1 MNGLNALKRVIS
13 IILVSFMFTLNV
25 FAEETYNA
33 SYRINIDEEQ
43 NVTIEESKLEGEIDN
58 SDLGVQVIKKS
69 GDDETIIYTG
79 PLGEYEDG
87 IWRFADFSEI
97 QFLVLFDWEGPEGE
111 AIYIIP
117 IDKVANNLDNI
128 ISADETL
135 SLMEVATINSIDSTF
150 DFDAIFWNSN
160 GYDEY
165 IVENKN
171 VLGVDLRIKNNSN
184 SSEIIQPYFALYESG
199 KLLEAKMLSSQTVGA
214 GNEVVYTESIN
225 VNGNDTEK
233 YTAKVFN
240 WAEGSLK
247 PLSNSVAISGNKSDF
262 YGNNITNATLIQD
275 VDKEVKGTINASN
288 DIDYLEIVPDST
300 NTYSLKTFS
309 TSNVIGTLYNSSG
322 TALVS
327 NSTSI
332 DYTLTANTSY
342 YIKLSNS
349 GTIGDYVF
357 TISENQSSEAV
368 AFDVYKFDVDVNVF
382 KKSILEICDDLY
394 YDNEVLSKQMYS
406 EYEDI
411 LDDDAKLHALPEFL
425 ADHPKNI
432 SNFDE
437 LLNDY
442 YGTKYESFEEIKQRY
457 IALIDK
463 YTELSEISAMSLNV
477 DDMDVLASMSES
489 QEEIWPII
497 GKSVPIAKKKDSI
510 ELEPINPGDQM
521 QQTTATPS
529 LTIVSTTA
537 TSITYNVTFPVSGR
551 WGNAIYMIDFNTD
564 DGLTTCEN
572 IYGTDEYRTNGQ
584 YTISG
589 LQPSG
594 IYILNM
600 VWSTDGEWMGG
611 ENSVFR
617 FVQLPNNSSESLTLY
632 SGGRVTARL
641 EAADKALA
649 SSLDFNE
656 WLDRMDDAYYAY
668 KELTGYTPYNSKKI
682 EMRSTR
688 QNLNDYF
695 DITDGHD
702 YWEVIFGYY
711 DYTNVFKHSKA
722 FYQGHM
728 RRLSQDDWGDTSMH
742 ELSHV
747 FDRDRWNFDAETL
760 AQFKL
765 YYVVEQLDAKVYRP
779 DRYDNNSEGW
789 YTGENYYDLLK
800 YDRFMDSYD
809 ASFNSG
815 NYASEGFAVIL
826 IDIQREI
833 GWEPFKKTFRY
844 FSNLSSSQVS
854 YNSGEILKLFL
865 TKLKDYSGED
875 VLDMISNRDTG
886 IIEDWYG
893 ITLEYVEPIYPS
905 VSGGGSSGGG
915 GGSSQVT
922 VDKGSYSTFQFTP
935 TESANYYIYTS
946 PYGGSGVSNDTY
958 IEVYNNAS
966 LSGTPLASN
975 DDYDGGRFSKV
986 SVAMTEGTTYYIK
999 VRHYSNGQ
1007 VHAELNITKNVPVV
1021 ELSLDS
1027 YNDIRVAKG
1036 EFALYSYTPTK
1047 SITHVFEVGNY
1058 NGGSTE
1064 YDTYIKLY
1072 GNESMT
1078 QRVGNHNNK
1087 IIVNLTAG
1095 HTYYLQFSG
1104 FLMRSS
1110 RGRISVREGQTIEFS
1125 KSSDSSF
1132 IYVNSPE
1139 YITRID
1145 IVDDSCH
1152 SQALSESVGIQPY
1165 LKLFEQENVT
1175 GKNTFYE
1182 THTAWW
1188 GLYGETYNPLSEFYM
1203 DIDMYNPTSSPI
1215 TVSIENLAYGV
1226 SYSVLQQY
1234 YNGGYDYEI
1243 TIEPYSHVPIFS
1255 YLGAPLLCE
1264 EKDAT
1269 AWARIP
1275 VILFDFTVDS
1285 GNVTV
1290 STIAAY
1296 NPQNLYLRNGTK
1308 NIVDATGAVL
1318 DTGDVIIFIDENGQP
1333 AWKEKPN
1340 NPRPN
1345 ETDLYGKMKGIARNE
1360 SAWIDADIE
1369 IAIDDNT
1376 ILGSNI
1382 PLNLKDGY
1390 YTYGIANPKW
1400 MWMSSINPLND
1411 AWTGVLYSLPNG
1423 LHNFKYHRGNNDEA
1437 WHFDFWHRDLQYI
1450 NINSTASIN
1459 DEVPID
1465 IVDNAKLD
1473 MSAGVKNHF
1482 PDKYDPVT
1490 GDNLGNA
1497 PDEYSMSIGEWGATY
1512 HYTVTVANTTDTDR
1526 TAYVKMWSA
1535 ENMIFGLKKENENTY
1550 STNYYS
1556 KINNT
1561 PESPE
1566 TTATVNVPANE
1577 TIAFEFVTLLGG
1589 GLGGLAHAI
1598 VIE

>member
-1 MNGLNALKRVIS
+1 MKGLNTFKRIIS
-13 IILVSFMFTLNV
+13 IVLVSFVFTLNV

-33 SYRINIDEEQ
+33 SYRIDIDEEQ
-43 NVTIEESKLEGEIDN
+43 RVKVEETTLDGEIDN
-58 SDLGVQVIKKS
+58 SDLEVRVIKKS
-69 GDDETIIYTG
+69 GENETIIYTG

-87 IWRFADFSEI
+87 VWSFTDFSEI
-97 QFLVLFDWEGPEGE
+97 QFLVLFDWEGPEDE
-111 AIYIIP
+111 AVYIIP
-117 IDKVANNLDNI
+117 IDKVENNLENI
-128 ISADETL
+128 ISADETV
-135 SLMEVATINSIDSTF
+135 SLMGTATTSSLDDSF

-171 VLGVDLRIKNNSN
+171 TLGVDLRIRNNSN
-184 SSEIIQPYFALYESG
+184 SSEIIQPYFALYENG
-199 KLLEAKMLSSQTVGA
+199 KLIEAKMLSSQTVNV
-214 GNEVVYTESIN
+214 GNEVFYTESIN

-233 YTAKVFN
+233 YTSKVFN
-240 WAEGSLK
+240 WANGNLK
-247 PLSNSVAISGNKSDF
+247 PLSNSVSISGNKADF
-262 YGNNITNATLIQD
+262 YGNSIANATLIQD
-275 VDKEVKGTINASN
+275 LEKEVKGTINASN
-288 DIDYLEIVPDST
+288 DVDYIEIVPNTT
-300 NTYSLKTFS
+300 NMYSLKTFS
-309 TSNVIGTLYNSSG
+309 TSSVIGTLYNSSG
-322 TALVS
+322 AALVS
-327 NSTSI
+327 NSASI

-342 YIKLSNS
+342 YVKLSNS
-349 GTIGDYVF
+349 GTIGDYIF
-357 TISENQSSEAV
+357 TISENQSNEA
-368 AFDVYKFDVDVNVF
+368 ATFDVYKFDVDVNVF

-394 YDNEVLSKQMYS
+394 YDDEVLSKQMYS

-411 LDDDAKLHALPEFL
+411 LDDDAKLHALPDFL
-425 ADHPKNI
+425 ADHPKDI

-442 YGTKYESFEEIKQRY
+442 YGTKYDSFEEIKQRY

-463 YTELSEISAMSLNV
+463 YTEVSELSVMKANENDIVSVEALNEI
-477 DDMDVLASMSES
+477 
-489 QEEIWPII
+489 EETGWPII

-510 ELEPINPGDQM
+510 EAGPITPGDQT
-521 QQTTATPS
+521 QQTTAKPS
-529 LTIVSTTA
+529 LTIVDTTE
-537 TSITYNVTFPVSGR
+537 TSITYNATFPVSGK
-551 WGNAIYMIDFNTD
+551 WGNGIYLVNFNTD
-564 DGLTTCEN
+564 DGLTVIEN
-572 IYGTDEYRTNGQ
+572 AHGDDDNRPNGQ

-589 LQPSG
+589 LSPSG
-594 IYILNM
+594 IYIVVM
-600 VWSTDGEWMGG
+600 MWESEDGLTIGG
-611 ENSVFR
+611 ENTIHR
-617 FVQLPNNSSESLTLY
+617 FVQLPNNSSENLSLY

-641 EAADKALA
+641 EASDKALA
-649 SSLDFNE
+649 SSSDFNE

-695 DITDGHD
+695 DITDGHN

-728 RRLSQDDWGDTSMH
+728 RRLSQDDWGDTPMH

-765 YYVVEQLDAKVYRP
+765 YYVVEQLNAKVYRP

-800 YDRFMDSYD
+800 YDRYFDSYD

-815 NYASEGFAVIL
+815 TYASEGFAVIL

-844 FSNLSSSQVS
+844 FSNLSSSQVL
-854 YNSGEILKLFL
+854 YDEGEILKLFL

-875 VLDMISNRDTG
+875 VLDMISSRDTG

-893 ITLEYVEPIYPS
+893 IALEYVEPIYPS
-905 VSGGGSSGGG
+905 VSGGSSSGGG

-922 VDKGSYSTFQFTP
+922 VDKGNYSTFQFTP

-946 PYGGSGVSNDTY
+946 PYGGSGVSNDTI
-958 IEVYNNAS
+958 IEVYNNSS

-999 VRHYSNGQ
+999 VRHYNNGQ
-1007 VHAELNITKNVPVV
+1007 LHAELNITKNVPVV
-1021 ELSLDS
+1021 ELSLDG
-1027 YNDIRVAKG
+1027 YEDIRVASG

-1078 QRVGNHNNK
+1078 QRIGNHNNK

-1110 RGRISVREGQTIEFS
+1110 RGRISIREGQTIEFN

-1139 YITRID
+1139 YITRFD
-1145 IVDDSCH
+1145 IVDDISH
-1152 SQALSESVGIQPY
+1152 IQPVLDKTIEQPYVKLSE
-1165 LKLFEQENVT
+1165 FENVT
-1175 GKNTFYE
+1175 GDNTFYE

-1188 GLYGETYNPLSEFYM
+1188 GELVNVGNETYSYDPLQQFYL
-1203 DIDMYNPTSSPI
+1203 DIDMYNPTANPI

-1226 SYSVLQQY
+1226 NYSVLQQY

-1264 EKDAT
+1264 EKSAT
-1269 AWARIP
+1269 EWARIP
-1275 VILFDFTVDS
+1275 VILFDFTVHS
-1285 GNVTV
+1285 GNITV

-1296 NPQNLYLRNGTK
+1296 NPQNLYLRYGTK
-1308 NIVDATGAVL
+1308 NVVDATGAVL
-1318 DTGDVIIFIDENGQP
+1318 ESGEVIYAVDGNGNV
-1333 AWKEKPN
+1333 AWGEIYD
-1340 NPRPN
+1340 PRRN

-1360 SAWIDADIE
+1360 SAWIDANIE
-1369 IAIDDNT
+1369 LSIDDST
-1376 ILGSNI
+1376 ELGTNI
-1382 PLNLKDGY
+1382 PLYLKDSY
-1390 YTYGIANPKW
+1390 YNYGISNPKW
-1400 MWMSSINPLND
+1400 SWKSSINPLND
-1411 AWTGVLYSLPNG
+1411 KWDSVLMALPNG
-1423 LHNFKYHRGNNDEA
+1423 LHNFKYHYGSTDRQ
-1437 WHFDFWHRDLQYI
+1437 WYFDFWHRDLRYM
-1450 NINSTASIN
+1450 NINGTTSSVN
-1459 DEVPID
+1459 DEVPYEIRN
-1465 IVDNAKLD
+1465 NAKLD
-1473 MSAGVKNHF
+1473 MSSGQKLHF
-1482 PDKYDPVT
+1482 
-1490 GDNLGNA
+1490 GQEEA

-1512 HYTVTVANTTDTDR
+1512 HYTVTVNNTTNDDR
-1526 TAYVKMWSA
+1526 VVYVNTWSA
-1535 ENMIFGLKKENENTY
+1535 ENMIFGLKTEGSSSYAT
-1550 STNYYS
+1550 TYYS
-1556 KINNT
+1556 KIYNT
-1561 PESPE
+1561 PNEP
-1566 TTATVNVPANE
+1566 TNTVIVNVPKNSI
-1577 TIAFEFVTLLGG
+1577 TTFEFVTLLGG
-1589 GLGGLAHAI
+1589 GLGGLNHAI
-1598 VIE
+1598 VVE

>member
-1 MNGLNALKRVIS
+1 M
-13 IILVSFMFTLNV
+13 
-25 FAEETYNA
+25 
-33 SYRINIDEEQ
+33 
-43 NVTIEESKLEGEIDN
+43 
-58 SDLGVQVIKKS
+58 
-69 GDDETIIYTG
+69 
-79 PLGEYEDG
+79 
-87 IWRFADFSEI
+87 
-97 QFLVLFDWEGPEGE
+97 
-111 AIYIIP
+111 
-117 IDKVANNLDNI
+117 
-128 ISADETL
+128 
-135 SLMEVATINSIDSTF
+135 
-150 DFDAIFWNSN
+150 
-160 GYDEY
+160 
-165 IVENKN
+165 
-171 VLGVDLRIKNNSN
+171 
-184 SSEIIQPYFALYESG
+184 
-199 KLLEAKMLSSQTVGA
+199 
-214 GNEVVYTESIN
+214 
-225 VNGNDTEK
+225 
-233 YTAKVFN
+233 
-240 WAEGSLK
+240 
-247 PLSNSVAISGNKSDF
+247 
-262 YGNNITNATLIQD
+262 
-275 VDKEVKGTINASN
+275 KGTINTS
-288 DIDYLEIVPDST
+288 DDVDYLEIIPDST

-327 NSTSI
+327 DSASI
-332 DYTLTANTSY
+332 DYTLIANTSY
-342 YIKLSNS
+342 YIKLSSS
-349 GTIGDYVF
+349 GTVGDYIF
-357 TISENQSSEAV
+357 TISENQSSEAE
-368 AFDVYKFDVDVNVF
+368 AFDVYKFDVDVDVF

-394 YDNEVLSKQMYS
+394 YDDEELSKQMYS
-406 EYEDI
+406 EFEDI
-411 LDDDAKLHALPEFL
+411 LDDDAKLHALPDFL
-425 ADHPKNI
+425 TDHPKDI
-432 SNFDE
+432 SNFDD

-442 YGTKYESFEEIKQRY
+442 YGTKYDSFEEIKQRY

-463 YTELSEISAMSLNV
+463 YTEVSDLSVMNADENDIVNVELLN
-477 DDMDVLASMSES
+477 DN
-489 QEEIWPII
+489 EETIWPIV
-497 GKSVPIAKKKDSI
+497 GKSIPTAKRKESI
-510 ELEPINPGDQM
+510 EVGPITPGDQI
-521 QQTTATPS
+521 QQTPATPS

-537 TSITYNVTFPVSGR
+537 TSITYNVTFPVSGQ
-551 WGNAIYMIDFNTD
+551 WGNAIYLVDFNTD
-564 DGLTTCEN
+564 DGLTTWEN
-572 IYGTDEYRTNGQ
+572 VYGTDEYRINGQ

-600 VWSTDGEWMGG
+600 MWSTDGEWMGY
-611 ENSVFR
+611 ENAINR
-617 FVQLPNNSSESLTLY
+617 FVQLPNTSSESLSLY

-649 SSLDFNE
+649 SSSDFNE

-688 QNLNDYF
+688 QNLNDDF
-695 DITDGHD
+695 DITDGHY

-728 RRLSQDDWGDTSMH
+728 RRLSQDDWGDTPMH

-747 FDRDRWNFDAETL
+747 FDRARWNFDAETL

-765 YYVVEQLDAKVYRP
+765 YYVVEQLNAKVYRP

-800 YDRFMDSYD
+800 HDRYFDSYD

-844 FSNLSSSQVS
+844 FSNLSSSQILHDE
-854 YNSGEILKLFL
+854 GEILKLFL

-875 VLDMISNRDTG
+875 VLDMITIRDTG

-893 ITLEYVEPIYPS
+893 ITLEYVDPIYPS

-922 VDKGSYSTFQFTP
+922 VDKGNYSTFQFTP

-986 SVAMTEGTTYYIK
+986 SVAMTEGATYYIK
-999 VRHYSNGQ
+999 VRHYNNGQ
-1007 VHAELNITKNVPVV
+1007 IHAELNITKNIPIV
-1021 ELSLDS
+1021 ELSLDG
-1027 YNDIRVAKG
+1027 YEDIRVAKG
-1036 EFALYSYTPTK
+1036 EFTLYSYTPTK

-1078 QRVGNHNNK
+1078 QRIGNHNNK
-1087 IIVNLTAG
+1087 IMVNLTAG

-1110 RGRISVREGQTIEFS
+1110 RGRISIREGQTIEFN

-1145 IVDDSCH
+1145 IVDDPCH
-1152 SQALSESVGIQPY
+1152 TEPLSTDYGVQNH
-1165 LKLFEQENVT
+1165 LKIFEQENIT
-1175 GKNTFYE
+1175 GKNTMYE

-1188 GLYGETYNPLSEFYM
+1188 GEFGAIFNPLEQFYM
-1203 DIDMYNPTSSPI
+1203 DIDMYNPTSNPI

-1226 SYSVLQQY
+1226 SYSDLQQY
-1234 YNGGYDYEI
+1234 YDGDCDFEFTIQPYE
-1243 TIEPYSHVPIFS
+1243 HVLLFS

-1264 EKDAT
+1264 EKSPNE
-1269 AWARIP
+1269 WARIP
-1275 VILFDFTVDS
+1275 VILFDFIVNS

-1318 DTGDVIIFIDENGQP
+1318 DSGEVICAVDDNSNA
-1333 AWKEKPN
+1333 AWGTLHD
-1340 NPRPN
+1340 PRRN
-1345 ETDLYGKMKGIARNE
+1345 ETDLHAKMKGIARNE
-1360 SAWIDADIE
+1360 SAWIDANIE
-1369 IAIDDNT
+1369 LSIDDNT
-1376 ILGSNI
+1376 ELGANI
-1382 PLNLKDGY
+1382 PIYLKDDY
-1390 YTYGIANPKW
+1390 YNYGIFNPKW
-1400 MWMSSINPLND
+1400 SWKSSISPLND
-1411 AWTGVLYSLPNG
+1411 KWDSVLMALPNG
-1423 LHNFKYHRGNNDEA
+1423 LHNFKYHYEDTEREWN
-1437 WHFDFWHRDLQYI
+1437 FDFWHRDLRCI
-1450 NINSTASIN
+1450 DIPGTTSSVN
-1459 DEVPID
+1459 DEVPYEIR
-1465 IVDNAKLD
+1465 DNAKLD
-1473 MSAGVKNHF
+1473 MASGQKLHF
-1482 PDKYDPVT
+1482 QEEE
-1490 GDNLGNA
+1490 A
-1497 PDEYSMSIGEWGATY
+1497 PDEYSMNMGEWGATY
-1512 HYTVTVANTTDTDR
+1512 HYTVTVNNTTDSDR
-1526 TAYVKMWSA
+1526 EICVNIWSA
-1535 ENMIFGLKKENENTY
+1535 ENMIFGLKNHGETTY
-1550 STNYYS
+1550 STTYYS
-1556 KINNT
+1556 RINNDIYDA
-1561 PESPE
+1561 EK
-1566 TTATVNVPANE
+1566 AAIVTVPKNSII
-1577 TIAFEFVTLLGG
+1577 TFEFVTLLGG
-1589 GLGGLAHAI
+1589 GLGGLNRAI
-1598 VIE
+1598 VVE

>member
-1 MNGLNALKRVIS
+1 MKGLNTFKRIIS
-13 IILVSFMFTLNV
+13 IVLVSFMFTLNV

-33 SYRINIDEEQ
+33 SYRIDIDDEQ
-43 NVTIEESKLEGEIDN
+43 SVTVEESTLEGEIDN
-58 SDLGVQVIKKS
+58 SDLEVQVIKKS

-87 IWRFADFSEI
+87 IWSFTDFSEI
-97 QFLVLFDWEGPEGE
+97 QFLVLFDWEGPEDE
-111 AIYIIP
+111 AVYVIP
-117 IDKVANNLDNI
+117 IDKVENNLENI
-128 ISADETL
+128 ISANETV
-135 SLMEVATINSIDSTF
+135 SLMDVAITSSLDDTF

-165 IVENKN
+165 IIENKN
-171 VLGVDLRIKNNSN
+171 TLGVDLRIRNNSN
-184 SSEIIQPYFALYESG
+184 SSEIIQPYFALYENG
-199 KLLEAKMLSSQTVGA
+199 KLIEAKMLSSQTVNA
-214 GNEVVYTESIN
+214 GNEVFYTESIN

-233 YTAKVFN
+233 YTSKVFN
-240 WAEGSLK
+240 WANGNLK
-247 PLSNSVAISGNKSDF
+247 PLSNSVSISGNKADF
-262 YGNNITNATLIQD
+262 YGNSIANATLIQD
-275 VDKEVKGTINASN
+275 FEKEVKGTINASN
-288 DIDYLEIVPDST
+288 DVDYIEIVPNTT

-309 TSNVIGTLYNSSG
+309 TSSVIGTLYNSSG
-322 TALVS
+322 AALIS
-327 NSTSI
+327 NSASI

-342 YIKLSNS
+342 YVKLSNS
-349 GTIGDYVF
+349 GTIGDYIF
-357 TISENQSSEAV
+357 TISENQSSEAA

-394 YDNEVLSKQMYS
+394 YDDEVLSKQMYS

-425 ADHPKNI
+425 ADHPKDI

-442 YGTKYESFEEIKQRY
+442 YGTKYDSFEEIKQRY

-463 YTELSEISAMSLNV
+463 YTEIDEISTIDLPEIGN
-477 DDMDVLASMSES
+477 
-489 QEEIWPII
+489 EEIELMTEGDNALVPLI
-497 GKSVPIAKKKDSI
+497 GKFTNPAFRISSI
-510 ELEPINPGDQM
+510 GSTTIKPGDEI
-521 QQTTATPS
+521 QQTAATPS
-529 LTIVSTTA
+529 LNIVGTTA
-537 TSITYNVTFPVSGR
+537 TTITYNVTFPISGQN
-551 WGNAIYMIDFNTD
+551 GNVMYLVDFNTD
-564 DGLTTCEN
+564 SGLTSWEN
-572 IYGTDEYRTNGQ
+572 IYGSDENRASGQ

-589 LQPSG
+589 LEPGG
-594 IYILNM
+594 IYVLNM
-600 VWSTDGEWMGG
+600 MWSTDGVWIGG
-611 ENSVFR
+611 DNSIYR
-617 FVQLPNNSSESLTLY
+617 YVQLPNNTTENLSLFT
-632 SGGRVTARL
+632 GGRVTARM
-641 EAADKALA
+641 EISDKNLA
-649 SSLDFNE
+649 TSSDFNT
-656 WLDRMDDAYYAY
+656 WLDRMDDTYYAY
-668 KELTGYTPYNSKKI
+668 KELTGYTPFNSKKI

-688 QNLNDYF
+688 ANLNDYF
-695 DITDGHD
+695 DIVDGQNY
-702 YWEVIFGYY
+702 YWVVYGYF
-711 DYTNVFKHSKA
+711 DGTNVFKYGQAYYK
-722 FYQGHM
+722 GLM
-728 RRLSQDDWGDTSMH
+728 KRLQYDDWGWLTMH
-742 ELSHV
+742 EMSHV
-747 FDRDRWNFDAETL
+747 FDSYRWEFDAETL
-760 AQFKL
+760 AQFKS
-765 YYVVEQLDAKVYRP
+765 YYVMEQLNAYVY
-779 DRYDNNSEGW
+779 DCNENESVSWYEG
-789 YTGENYYDLLK
+789 EDYYDYLK
-800 YDRFMDSYD
+800 DNRFMQSY
-809 ASFNSG
+809 ANSFG
-815 NYASEGFAVIL
+815 VGEYASEGFAALL
-826 IDIQREI
+826 IDVQKQI
-833 GWEPFKKTFRY
+833 GWEPFKKAFRY
-844 FSNLSSSQVS
+844 FSNLSSSQVL
-854 YNSGEILKLFL
+854 YDEGEILKLFL

-875 VLDMISNRDTG
+875 VLNMISNRDTG

-905 VSGGGSSGGG
+905 VSGGSSSGGG

-922 VDKGSYSTFQFTP
+922 VDKGNYSTFQFAP

-946 PYGGSGVSNDTY
+946 PYGGSGVSNDTI
-958 IEVYNNAS
+958 IEVYNNSS

-999 VRHYSNGQ
+999 VRHYNNGQ
-1007 VHAELNITKNVPVV
+1007 LHAELNITKNVPVV
-1021 ELSLDS
+1021 ELSLDG
-1027 YNDIRVAKG
+1027 YEDIRVAKG

-1058 NGGSTE
+1058 SGGSTE

-1078 QRVGNHNNK
+1078 QRIGNHNNK

-1139 YITRID
+1139 YITRYD
-1145 IVDDSCH
+1145 IVDDVSH
-1152 SQALSESVGIQPY
+1152 TEVVTGKTEPQDY
-1165 LKLFEQENVT
+1165 LKIFEQEEIY

-1182 THTAWW
+1182 THTAWY
-1188 GLYGETYNPLSEFYM
+1188 GLPGQESFYPTQQFYM
-1203 DIDMYNPTSSPI
+1203 DIDMYNPTSNSI

-1226 SYSVLQQY
+1226 NYSVLQQY

-1264 EKDAT
+1264 EKSPSE
-1269 AWARIP
+1269 WARIP
-1275 VILFDFTVDS
+1275 VILFDFTVHS
-1285 GNVTV
+1285 GNITV

-1296 NPQNLYLRNGTK
+1296 NRQNLYLRKGTK
-1308 NIVDATGAVL
+1308 NVVDATGAVL
-1318 DTGDVIIFIDENGQP
+1318 DSGDVMIFIDENGQP
-1333 AWKEKPN
+1333 VWEGQPN
-1340 NPRPN
+1340 DPRPN
-1345 ETDLYGKMKGIARNE
+1345 ETDLYAKMKGIARNE

-1376 ILGSNI
+1376 ILGTNI
-1382 PLNLKDGY
+1382 PLHLKDSY

-1423 LHNFKYHRGNNDEA
+1423 LHNFKYHHGNNDEA

-1450 NINSTASIN
+1450 NVDSSTSVN
-1459 DEVPID
+1459 DEVPVD
-1465 IVDNAKLD
+1465 IVYNAKLD

-1482 PDKYDPVT
+1482 PDEYDPAT

-1497 PDEYSMSIGEWGATY
+1497 PDEYSMSMGEWGATY
-1512 HYTVTVANTTDTDR
+1512 HYTVTVANTTGVDR

-1535 ENMIFGLKKENENTY
+1535 ENMIFGIKKENENTY

-1561 PESPE
+1561 PEFPE

-1577 TIAFEFVTLLGG
+1577 TITFEFVTLLGG